1 MGVEKCVLLKMTLGF
16 FFFFLLKDITAKMNV
31 KEE

>member
-16 FFFFLLKDITAKMNV
+16 FFFLLKDITAKMNV

>member
-1 MGVEKCVLLKMTLGF
+1 MGVEKCSVLKITLF
-16 FFFFLLKDITAKMNV
+16 LLLLLLKDITAKMNV